1 METTNFFDKNLG
13 HIPDFEM
20 KESLQKAIDNQK
32 PTKLYSE
39 IQSIIDNKHTFSPHD
54 TNRNCQRAKLNTE
67 IAQSI
72 EHLVY
77 DKLEGFGKW
86 ILIEGFEPRSDN
98 GVKWFGK
105 GETEYC
111 LNELIQLYLN
121 KES

>member
-1 METTNFFDKNLG
+1 METT
-13 HIPDFEM
+13 
-20 KESLQKAIDNQK
+20 
-32 PTKLYSE
+32 KLYND
-39 IQSIIDNKHTFSPHD
+39 IADIIREYPTLHTAS
-54 TNRNCQRAKLNTE
+54 
-67 IAQSI
+67 QSI

-105 GETEYC
+105 GETEYY

-121 KES
+121 KEL

>member
-1 METTNFFDKNLG
+1 MTYINKLQRDIEVG
-13 HIPDFEM
+13 
-20 KESLQKAIDNQK
+20 ESLTSTSQT
-32 PTKLYSE
+32 TKLYSE

-54 TNRNCQRAKLNTE
+54 INRNCQRAKLNTE

-105 GETEYC
+105 GETEYY

-121 KES
+121 KEL